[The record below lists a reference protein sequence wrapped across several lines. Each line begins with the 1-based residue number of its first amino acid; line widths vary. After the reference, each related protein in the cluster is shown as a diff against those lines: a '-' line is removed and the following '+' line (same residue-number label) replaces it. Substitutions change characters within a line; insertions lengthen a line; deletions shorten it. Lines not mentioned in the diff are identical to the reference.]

1 MGFFSIPKKS
11 IEEKSINMK
20 KLVKKY
26 RLQKQKESNRFT
38 GHLLPSEFISQERLD
53 NMKTIEEF
61 TKIYFKNER
70 KDY

>member
-1 MGFFSIPKKS
+1 
-11 IEEKSINMK
+11 MK

-38 GHLLPSEFISQERLD
+38 GHLLPNEFISQERLD